1 LAGAGSIT
9 SCGKLS
15 ASPRDTEKDET
26 ERGLDVEKGAKEIT
40 KYCVFYT
47 MLVRLIRL
55 IMQIF
60 QTPTVKED
68 NTIELVMP
76 WTHATNI
83 RKEIDSHF
91 R

>member
-15 ASPRDTEKDET
+15 ALPRDTEKDET

-47 MLVRLIRL
+47 TLIHLIRS

-60 QTPTVKED
+60 QTPTVKEG
-68 NTIELVMP
+68 NTVELVMP